1 MTPFEAL
8 SLFLALLA
16 VFIAVRIKRPVVIS
30 GTCKKRLQV
39 DVEEELNRT
48 RLKVFEKEAKKRQK
62 LRQAAK
68 KRNRVK
74 GRFA

>member
-1 MTPFEAL
+1 MTPFDL
-8 SLFLALLA
+8 LTLFLALLA
-16 VFIAVRIKRPVVIS
+16 VFIAVRIKRPVVV
-30 GTCKKRLQV
+30 KRVVKQSLLTA
-39 DVEEELNRT
+39 EEELNLT

-68 KRNRVK
+68 KRTRVK

>member
-16 VFIAVRIKRPVVIS
+16 VFIAVRMKRPVVV
-30 GTCKKRLQV
+30 KRVCAKNALTA
-39 DVEEELNRT
+39 EEELNRT

-68 KRNRVK
+68 KRTRVK